1 MWSHGDLKLVL
12 TLNICLH
19 APCDLQLME
28 LLTID
33 PNNESYLKLQT
44 DLNDAIRLTKDLIS
58 THKSKE
64 SSGPSGGTTMTAPV
78 SVVATFIV
86 LIRAMTRQ
94 ESADLRPHL
103 LSVVHR
109 YAPKER

>member
-1 MWSHGDLKLVL
+1 MATKACAYAH
-12 TLNICLH
+12 IFCLP
-19 APCDLQLME
+19 APCDVQLME

-64 SSGPSGGTTMTAPV
+64 SAGPSGGMT
-78 SVVATFIV
+78 I
-86 LIRAMTRQ
+86 
-94 ESADLRPHL
+94 
-103 LSVVHR
+103 
-109 YAPKER
+109 